1 MPKPVIPIVSPSS
14 TVRQAAAKA
23 RLVGVEPPLLIVAA
37 SRGAAD
43 EFALALAADRG
54 ATFGVTRMG
63 LTELVAKLAV
73 PALAKRGLTPSAPL
87 SDEAVAARVA
97 DDLLA
102 RDQLEYFTPVGMM
115 PGFPR
120 ALNAAREW
128 RRISGRSAPAAAD
141 DRERAVLDFS
151 GRGEA
156 TCATV
161 YGEFYDRLR
170 VNIRGLH
177 PALDRWMITEGYD
190 KVLGRPLLDLARRE
204 LCIVAACAIARQDRQ
219 LHSHLHGALNAG
231 AAAGVVTAA
240 LQVVAPLIG
249 DDDLRRYLG
258 LWARVQ
264 GK

>member
-1 MPKPVIPIVSPSS
+1 MSQVEARTGGTAGDDSMTTHRHVPVRIDALDAE
-14 TVRQAAAKA
+14 TAALVR
-23 RLVGVEPPLLIVAA
+23 
-37 SRGAAD
+37 
-43 EFALALAADRG
+43 LAAVLAGSSEGEVR
-54 ATFGVTRMG
+54 
-63 LTELVAKLAV
+63 TELSAV
-73 PALAKRGLTPSAPL
+73 NG
-87 SDEAVAARVA
+87 VVN
-97 DDLLA
+97 
-102 RDQLEYFTPVGMM
+102 PVWVEEVILQTYLFA
-115 PGFPR
+115 GFPR

-128 RRISGRSAPAAAD
+128 RRISGRSAPAPAED
-141 DRERAVLDFS
+141 GERAELDFS
-151 GRGEA
+151 ARGEA

-177 PALDRWMITEGYD
+177 PALDRWMITEGYG

>member
-1 MPKPVIPIVSPSS
+1 MSQVEARTGGTAGDDSMTTHRHVPVRIDALDAE
-14 TVRQAAAKA
+14 TAALVR
-23 RLVGVEPPLLIVAA
+23 
-37 SRGAAD
+37 
-43 EFALALAADRG
+43 LAAVLAGGSEGEVR
-54 ATFGVTRMG
+54 
-63 LTELVAKLAV
+63 TELSSVNGV
-73 PALAKRGLTPSAPL
+73 
-87 SDEAVAARVA
+87 VN
-97 DDLLA
+97 
-102 RDQLEYFTPVGMM
+102 PVWVEEVILQTYLFA
-115 PGFPR
+115 GFPR

-128 RRISGRSAPAAAD
+128 RRISGRSAPAAAA
-141 DRERAVLDFS
+141 DRERAVRDFS
-151 GRGEA
+151 ARGEA

-177 PALDRWMITEGYD
+177 PALDRWMITEGYG

-264 GK
+264 GT